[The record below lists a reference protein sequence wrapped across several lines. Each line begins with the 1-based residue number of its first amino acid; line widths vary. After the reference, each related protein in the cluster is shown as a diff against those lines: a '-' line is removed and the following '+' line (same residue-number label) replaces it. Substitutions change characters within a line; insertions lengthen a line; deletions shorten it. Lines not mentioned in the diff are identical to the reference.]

1 MKIPHPT
8 TLKLSPDT
16 KVFSSSF
23 SSSSSNSDDSF
34 SRTTT
39 RTRGKE
45 GQTAFTLIEIAIS
58 LAIIG
63 FALVAIIGVL
73 PLGLEVQRDNRE
85 ETVINH
91 DSMLLMDAIRNGAR
105 GYDDLTN
112 YIYEIR
118 NYWAIYESTNA
129 PPTRSGTDVY
139 DRTKGSA
146 YGVNLPDFRLDTGG
160 RIVGLL
166 SMPKLLPNNFTVPFV
181 SNHVVAFVRSING
194 PAVEKA
200 PQADA
205 GVQEL
210 TFSYRLVPTVVRP
223 PSYDLFT
230 PYAKNL
236 ESNLSELRLFF
247 RWPLLPNGEAGASR
261 QSYRS
266 MVGGRMII
274 TNDMGQNLFFFQPSA
289 FTSVP

>member
-1 MKIPHPT
+1 MRILP
-8 TLKLSPDT
+8 
-16 KVFSSSF
+16 
-23 SSSSSNSDDSF
+23 SNNVAK
-34 SRTTT
+34 RA
-39 RTRGKE
+39 
-45 GQTAFTLIEIAIS
+45 AFTLIEIAIS

-85 ETVINH
+85 ETVITH
-91 DSMLLMDAIRNGAR
+91 DAGLWMDALRNGAR

-112 YIYEIR
+112 YVDEIR
-118 NYWAIYESTNA
+118 NYWAYYESTNA
-129 PPTRSGTDVY
+129 PPTRTGTDVY
-139 DRTKGSA
+139 DRTKGST

-166 SMPKLLPNNFTVPFV
+166 SMPKLMPNNITVPFI
-181 SNHVVAFVRSING
+181 SNHIVAFVRSVNG

-210 TFSYRLVPTVVRP
+210 TFSYRLVPTVVRS
-223 PSYDLFT
+223 PSYDQLT

-236 ESNLSELRLFF
+236 EGNLSELRLFF
-247 RWPLLPNGEAGASR
+247 RWPLLPNGEAGAAR

-266 MVGGRMII
+266 LVGGRMII
-274 TNDMGQNLFFFQPSA
+274 TNDVGQNLFFFQPNA